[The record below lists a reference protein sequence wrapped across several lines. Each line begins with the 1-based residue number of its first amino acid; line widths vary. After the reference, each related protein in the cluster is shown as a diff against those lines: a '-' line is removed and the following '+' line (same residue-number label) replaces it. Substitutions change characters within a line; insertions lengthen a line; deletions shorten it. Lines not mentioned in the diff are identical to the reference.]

1 STTSPAS
8 QRHTRT
14 PKPYLYVG
22 VMEREKGSIRDGKE
36 IIGGGKAPPLPQ
48 ICPGQG
54 ARGPGPGAQAHPAQA
69 QAHPDQGP
77 RQPGAAHQTPQQ
89 RKNYP
94 HPIIQSTPRLQ
105 KTIDTQVKSCPPP
118 ILPPPP
124 AEWIL
129 TDEATGSTDASKA
142 PAPGPSPSA
151 CTNPRSRRHT
161 NQDPSPPGPAGIPAR
176 RQSGPRTP
184 SPPRTY
190 PGAVRP
196 PGRQP
201 TSAGT
206 GLPSSAACSRQK
218 NNTQEPPTPHPG
230 QDRSPSAEPPK
241 KPTPRELP
249 DAPSPYGP
257 PTATTKTK
265 AGQNRDP
272 HSH

>member
-1 STTSPAS
+1 RQRSTTSPAY
-8 QRHTRT
+8 QQHTRT

-22 VMEREKGSIRDGKE
+22 VMEREKGSIRDGEE

-54 ARGPGPGAQAHPAQA
+54 A

-105 KTIDTQVKSCPPP
+105 KTIDTQVKSVLLYCPPA
-118 ILPPPP
+118 

-176 RQSGPRTP
+176 WQSGPRTP

-201 TSAGT
+201 T
-206 GLPSSAACSRQK
+206 SAACSRQK

-230 QDRSPSAEPPK
+230 QDRSPSAEPPRN
-241 KPTPRELP
+241 PPP
-249 DAPSPYGP
+249 GNSQMPPAHMAPSWRQQKPKP
-257 PTATTKTK
+257 DRT
-265 AGQNRDP
+265 
-272 HSH
+272 

>member
-1 STTSPAS
+1 RQRSTTSPAS

-22 VMEREKGSIRDGKE
+22 VMEREKGSIRDGEE
-36 IIGGGKAPPLPQ
+36 IIGGGKAPPPIQ
-48 ICPGQG
+48 T
-54 ARGPGPGAQAHPAQA
+54 RAH
-69 QAHPDQGP
+69 
-77 RQPGAAHQTPQQ
+77 RQPGTAHQTPQQ

-105 KTIDTQVKSCPPP
+105 KEIDTQVKSMVTTS
-118 ILPPPP
+118 LP
-124 AEWIL
+124 AK
-129 TDEATGSTDASKA
+129 EATGSTNASKA

-161 NQDPSPPGPAGIPAR
+161 KQDPSPPGPAGIPAR
-176 RQSGPRTP
+176 WQSGPRTP
-184 SPPRTY
+184 SPP
-190 PGAVRP
+190 PG
-196 PGRQP
+196 P

-206 GLPSSAACSRQK
+206 GLPNSAACSRQK

>member
-1 STTSPAS
+1 STTFPAS

-22 VMEREKGSIRDGKE
+22 VMEREKGSIRDGEE
-36 IIGGGKAPPLPQ
+36 IIGGGKAPPLTQ
-48 ICPGQG
+48 ICPGQE
-54 ARGPGPGAQAHPAQA
+54 A

-105 KTIDTQVKSCPPP
+105 KAIDTQVKSV
-118 ILPPPP
+118 LRLYWPPP

-161 NQDPSPPGPAGIPAR
+161 NQDPSPPGPAGIPAGIPAR
-176 RQSGPRTP
+176 WQSGPRSPP

-190 PGAVRP
+190 SGAVRP

-218 NNTQEPPTPHPG
+218 NNTQQPPTPHPG